1 MIAIILAAGK
11 GSRLASFY
19 SCSSKCMLPFQGKPL
34 LERTLYRLS
43 HCNELEKIYI
53 VIRTQEEEIPA
64 YFGSNYCSIPIEYC
78 VQNSEYPGIINA
90 VYSVK
95 DLTKYT
101 NEDIIINL
109 GDEYFEELDFNSVI
123 KEHKVK
129 KSLVTPVV
137 VYSDDTEEIKSNY
150 TVNITET
157 GEIIDAIEKP
167 LSIFN
172 NYVGTG
178 ILIVCGKLLQ
188 DFALKCNYKF
198 EEKQLVDWMKF
209 AMHTNGHCYVYKS
222 GTRFCNLNNQKNM
235 EYLYTLSYKETS
247 KTIEDMFSKVVES
260 YPDRI
265 AVRYEGQSITFKELD
280 EKSNSFASNIL
291 QEDFKHGDCVALMF
305 TRSIEQIIAFIGVL
319 KAGGYYLMLDEN
331 FSKKTIEYMVEKAN
345 IKLLI
350 SNNGLAIKIG
360 LRNRIIDFAA
370 LVKRQE
376 KLVELPEHFCDKV
389 FILCTSGYEGLRKGA
404 IINKNSVVNLVI
416 SMKESVFDAC
426 KKEHLDVGVCA
437 SVSVNSSIQQ
447 IYTSLLYG
455 HTLHI
460 IPTTVK
466 SRPEHLIFY
475 LNQVDVCDITP
486 SMISLITKHIR
497 IHPETAI
504 YTRHLISSGEELK
517 KATIHSF
524 FQQCTSTTVTNVYG
538 LAECTVQSMM
548 FHINE
553 GIEQGLKRIPIG
565 KPIRNTRVY
574 LLDSDKRI
582 ISPGKIGDIW
592 IAGDGISLGYLQ
604 DVELTNSRFD
614 TDIIN
619 RNKKM
624 YKTGDVG
631 YLDLDGN
638 MYYYGRVDT
647 KMKFK

>member
-34 LERTLYRLS
+34 LEKTLHHIS
-43 HCNELEKIYI
+43 HCNELKKIYI

-78 VQNSEYPGIINA
+78 VQDPECSGIINA

-95 DLTKYT
+95 DLAKYT

-109 GDEYFEELDFNSVI
+109 GDEYYEELDFNSLI
-123 KEHKVK
+123 KEHKAK
-129 KSLVTPVV
+129 KSSVTPIVI
-137 VYSDDTEEIKSNY
+137 YSDNVEEIKSNY
-150 TVNITET
+150 TVDITET

-209 AMHTNGHCYVYKS
+209 AIHTNGHCYVYKAE
-222 GTRFCNLNNQKNM
+222 TRFCNLNNRKDM

-247 KTIEDMFSKVVES
+247 ETIDDMFSKVVEL

-280 EKSNSFASNIL
+280 EKSNTFACNLL
-291 QEDFKHGDCVALMF
+291 QEDFMPGDCVALMC
-305 TRSIEQIIAFIGVL
+305 TRSIEYIIAFIGVL
-319 KAGGYYLMLDEN
+319 KAGGHYLMLDEN
-331 FSKKTIEYMVEKAN
+331 FSKKTIEYMVEKAH

-350 SNNGLAIKIG
+350 SNNGLASKMG
-360 LRNRIIDFAA
+360 LKNRIIDFVV
-370 LVKRQE
+370 LIKRQE
-376 KLVELPEHFCDKV
+376 KLVELPEHFCDKA
-389 FILCTSGYEGLRKGA
+389 FILSTSGYEGLPKGA
-404 IINKNSVVNLVI
+404 IIHKSSIVNLAI
-416 SMKESVFDAC
+416 SMKESVFDGC
-426 KKEHLDVGVCA
+426 KKEHLEVGVCA
-437 SVSVNSSIQQ
+437 SFSFNSSIQQ

-460 IPTTVK
+460 IPTTAK

-475 LNQVDVCDITP
+475 LNQVEVCDIIP
-486 SMISLITKHIR
+486 SMISIITEYIR
-497 IHPETAI
+497 MHPETRI
-504 YTRHLISSGEELK
+504 YTKHLVSSGKELK
-517 KATIHSF
+517 KEIIHNF
-524 FQQCTSTTVTNVYG
+524 FQQCTSTTITNVYG
-538 LAECTVQSMM
+538 LAECTVQSTM
-548 FHINE
+548 FHINKE
-553 GIEQGLKRIPIG
+553 IEKGLKRIPIG

-574 LLDSDKRI
+574 LLDSDKKI
-582 ISPGKIGDIW
+582 IGPREIGNIW
-592 IAGDGISLGYLQ
+592 IAGDGVSLGYFQ
-604 DVELTNSRFD
+604 DVKLTNSEFD
-614 TDIIN
+614 TDIIKDN
-619 RNKKM
+619 RKM
-624 YKTGDVG
+624 YKTGDIG

-638 MYYYGRVDT
+638 IYYCGRADT
-647 KMKFK
+647 Q